1 MLKQW
6 NDIPW
11 TKLSYVLAKDIIEKN
26 IHTTC
31 LTPSEVQCFES
42 AAKDLSEWIAFIT
55 SPSISPMEINTNGI
69 IKNEN
74 DNSNNSNNNN
84 HFVLSELETTSFRV
98 RSLLYERF
106 IPHVHHSNKPC
117 CQHLNLDF
125 SSLSLKARALP
136 DADQTAVLK
145 AKADLQQRRK
155 EKLKQ
160 QQELQSRQNRQ
171 LHHENIKTE
180 HSSQNMSNNS
190 KEYEEANNNDKH
202 QPNVLA
208 MADPDKIPILD
219 IYHTLE
225 TDQAVMIEQQK
236 LKEYEA
242 QEALNEE
249 EEKENAEDHSLS
261 MFNADGNFTL
271 KYLLKGIAANRGSMA
286 LSDRELQNLLSDF
299 KPHRSKWASDEKQG
313 QEELY
318 EAMEKVL
325 IELKN
330 YTAHSTPFLNKVSK
344 REAPDY
350 LDVIK
355 TPMDLGTVAK
365 KLKQLEY
372 KTKQEFA
379 DDLYLI
385 YENCLTY
392 NTNPASEYRKHAMA
406 MRRKTDRLL
415 VRVPNLIIKD
425 KSDGEQDDE
434 GDDASEDDQD
444 KKDQVSGKTS
454 GKHKQPM
461 TSVQK
466 SEAVVDNDRASR
478 ERSLTRGSS
487 VAPGTTIDSISGDNE
502 RGLTP
507 DVYDTHRTYG
517 GKQLKNQCNGILE
530 QEEKD
535 INGDLDADFGELREQ
550 VWREVT
556 KKTRAELSKTL
567 MVQNQEPFDERP
579 ALLRS
584 PFEMERFS
592 MMEHIHNNNEL
603 VRKLVRCPEKNLIQ
617 WTDRRR
623 PADASIYDED
633 VDLDSSDDEI
643 LDAFFSRKISKPKHA
658 DEDDATKTD
667 LFLPEYAITAGIP
680 EIGDIP
686 EEYRENNNNSSINN
700 NNNSSSTQKSMIRKN
715 SVDSHNDLSVISKG
729 STDVSL
735 EEYTSTLFPNHGLI
749 ILIDKNIQR
758 LKQIR
763 RLHSKCISIRNNV
776 PISTLSTSILS
787 EITPNNGSSQP
798 INTMHGSFPD
808 SIPKS
813 SFTMSTLP
821 ISISTPPPPSL
832 PSSTFLSI
840 PTSTPMQIKP
850 RPPLL
855 LTESVAQDIL
865 QRATSK
871 LLTHAGFEGAS
882 ESTITILNDVAT
894 DFILNIGKTL
904 RSYWDDYGKQMSG
917 EEILMHTLYE
927 NGISKLSDLDSYI
940 HNDIERYG
948 HRLDDVHRKLQTSY
962 QDLLSGPTEQS
973 DDDTEALLQDEDTF
987 TTGLFGEDLGED
999 YFGFK
1004 ELGLDQE
1011 YNPGNL
1017 NIPSRLWFGRNK
1029 SKLSSTSSSSN
1040 EPKFKYTPRP
1050 PFTPITSSKQTIG
1063 LLQPYFEKKLTE
1075 AENGRLIE
1083 DEFITGRH
1091 RHKSR
1096 HPPVNVSTNGPGGNG
1111 RKKSGRDG
1119 YGSGQSDKKGKRKRP
1134 LEEIKAEKAER
1145 AEKRRLK
1152 LEEKAQKLAE
1162 KEQKR
1167 KLREEMKEQERL
1179 AKQEAKE
1186 KKALARKS
1194 SKQLSTTSVSSPT
1207 VYDKEE
1213 D

>member
-1 MLKQW
+1 M
-6 NDIPW
+6 
-11 TKLSYVLAKDIIEKN
+11 
-26 IHTTC
+26 
-31 LTPSEVQCFES
+31 
-42 AAKDLSEWIAFIT
+42 
-55 SPSISPMEINTNGI
+55 
-69 IKNEN
+69 
-74 DNSNNSNNNN
+74 NNN
-84 HFVLSELETTSFRV
+84 HFILSELETTAFRV
-98 RSLLYERF
+98 RSLLYEQF
-106 IPHVHHSNKPC
+106 IPHLYHSNKPC
-117 CQHLNLDF
+117 CQHLKLDF
-125 SSLSLKARALP
+125 SIISKKARALP
-136 DADQTAVLK
+136 NADQNKILK
-145 AKADLQQRRK
+145 AKTDLQLLRK
-155 EKLKQ
+155 EKIKQ
-160 QQELQSRQNRQ
+160 QQQEILSRQSQ
-171 LHHENIKTE
+171 QIQEDNIKNE
-180 HSSQNMSNNS
+180 HNTQNS
-190 KEYEEANNNDKH
+190 KEYDENNNDKH
-202 QPNVLA
+202 QLNVLSV
-208 MADPDKIPILD
+208 ADPDKIPILD

-261 MFNADGNFTL
+261 MFNVDGNFTL
-271 KYLLKGIAANRGSMA
+271 KYLLKGIAANRGNMA

-299 KPHRSKWASDEKQG
+299 KPHRSKWANDEKQG

-355 TPMDLGTVAK
+355 IPMDLGTVAK

-372 KTKQEFA
+372 KNKQEFS

-385 YENCLTY
+385 YDNCLAY

-415 VRVPNLIIKD
+415 VRVPNISIKD

-434 GDDASEDDQD
+434 VDDASDDDQD

-454 GKHKQPM
+454 GKHKHPM

-466 SEAVVDNDRASR
+466 SESTTDNDRASR

-487 VAPGTTIDSISGDNE
+487 AAPGTTLDDME

-517 GKQLKNQCNGILE
+517 GKQLKNQSNGILE

-535 INGDLDADFGELREQ
+535 INGDLDGDFGELRDQ

-556 KKTRAELSKTL
+556 KKTRAELSKSL
-567 MVQNQEPFDERP
+567 MMQNHEPFEERQ
-579 ALLRS
+579 AILRS

-592 MMEHIHNNNEL
+592 MMEHLHNNNEL
-603 VRKLVRCPEKNLIQ
+603 IRKLVRCSEKNLIQ

-658 DEDDATKTD
+658 DEDDATKID
-667 LFLPEYAITAGIP
+667 LFLPEYAIAAGIP

-686 EEYRENNNNSSINN
+686 EEYREINNNNSNN
-700 NNNSSSTQKSMIRKN
+700 NNNNNNVNNSNNNINNNSNIISHSNDINNSNSTKNSTNNNNTTSNININNVSKIMTRKN
-715 SVDSHNDLSVISKG
+715 SIDPQNDSSLISKG
-729 STDVSL
+729 FTNVPL
-735 EEYTSTLFPNHGLI
+735 EEYTSTVFPNHGLVTF
-749 ILIDKNIQR
+749 IDKNILR

-763 RLHSKCISIRNNV
+763 RLHSKCLSIRNNV
-776 PISTLSTSILS
+776 PISTLSTSIIT
-787 EITPNNGSSQP
+787 EITSANESSSQP
-798 INTMHGSFPD
+798 INTKFGSLPD
-808 SIPKS
+808 NIQKS
-813 SFTMSTLP
+813 QTSTSKSLP
-821 ISISTPPPPSL
+821 ISIPTTTTQPPS
-832 PSSTFLSI
+832 TAFLTI
-840 PTSTPMQIKP
+840 PTSTPTTSESTTQVT

-855 LTESVAQDIL
+855 LTESLAQDIL
-865 QRATSK
+865 QKTTSK
-871 LLTHAGFEGAS
+871 LLTHAGFEGAN
-882 ESTITILNDVAT
+882 ESALLILNDVIT

-904 RSYWDDYGKQMSG
+904 RSYCDDYGKQMSG
-917 EEILMHTLYE
+917 EEILMHTLYD
-927 NGISKLSDLDSYI
+927 NGIPELSALDSYI
-940 HNDIERYG
+940 HDDIERYG
-948 HRLDDVHRKLQTSY
+948 HRLDDVHRKLQLSY
-962 QDLLSGPTEQS
+962 QDLLNGPTEKS
-973 DDDTEALLQDEDTF
+973 DDEAETLLQDEDTYI
-987 TTGLFGEDLGED
+987 TGLFGEDLGED

-1011 YNPGNL
+1011 YNSNIL
-1017 NIPSRLWFGRNK
+1017 NIPPRLWFGKNK
-1029 SKLSSTSSSSN
+1029 SKMSSITPSSN

-1050 PFTPITSSKQTIG
+1050 PFTPVTSNKQVIG
-1063 LLQPYFEKKLTE
+1063 LLQPYFEKKLSE
-1075 AENGRLIE
+1075 AENGRIIE

-1096 HPPVNVSTNGPGGNG
+1096 YPPVNVGTNGPGGIG
-1111 RKKSGRDG
+1111 RKKTGRDG

-1152 LEEKAQKLAE
+1152 MEEKAQKLAE

-1167 KLREEMKEQERL
+1167 KLREEIKEQERL

-1207 VYDKEE
+1207 VYEKE
-1213 D
+1213 DD